1 MLMYCILS
9 VFSQNC
15 YLVLF
20 VKDCKGTKILSNNQN
35 SCSKLKDKAKMFYIC
50 ITEPQTNNTHESES
64 RL

>member
-1 MLMYCILS
+1 MYFILS

-20 VKDCKGTKILSNNQN
+20 VIVCKGTFFLSNNQN

-50 ITEPQTNNTHESES
+50 IT
-64 RL
+64 